1 MGGDFCK
8 KVDLSPQ
15 NETKLMLDFFLFFT
29 YLGGGRTH
37 PTHPPAYEPAV
48 SCFSKIQIGFSFLA
62 PAHLG
67 SSGKMAINV
76 CVCVLH

>member
-1 MGGDFCK
+1 MGGEVIFVK

-15 NETKLMLDFFLFFT
+15 NETKVMLDFFYSL
-29 YLGGGRTH
+29 LIWRGG
-37 PTHPPAYEPAV
+37 AYAPSASV
-48 SCFSKIQIGFSFLA
+48 SCFSKIQIGFSFLV

-76 CVCVLH
+76 CERYIKLNC